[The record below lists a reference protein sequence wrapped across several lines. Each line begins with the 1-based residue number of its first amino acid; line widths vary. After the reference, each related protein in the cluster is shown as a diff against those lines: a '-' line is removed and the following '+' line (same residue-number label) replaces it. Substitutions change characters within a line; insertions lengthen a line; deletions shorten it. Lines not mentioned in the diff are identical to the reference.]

1 MPLTLV
7 DQNNGDNIVDNSPL
21 NSLVC
26 VIGMKPVFLAVG
38 YYGKTKIQ
46 SLNVV
51 QG

>member
-7 DQNNGDNIVDNSPL
+7 DQNNGDNIVDNCPL

-26 VIGMKPVFLAVG
+26 VIGRKPLFLTVG